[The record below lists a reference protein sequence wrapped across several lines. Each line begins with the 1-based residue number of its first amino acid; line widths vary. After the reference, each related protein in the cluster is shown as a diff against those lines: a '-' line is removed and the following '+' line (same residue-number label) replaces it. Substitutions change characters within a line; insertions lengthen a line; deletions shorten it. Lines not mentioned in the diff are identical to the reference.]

1 MTIPHN
7 VLIYYH
13 ANAKKFSILR
23 TLNFFL
29 DIQQRFIGALF
40 MLIVLN
46 KNSLVF
52 VFLYWA
58 YIIYFY
64 ASTHD
69 AKQLR
74 ITNQFIMVVT
84 LSQYFIV
91 LCQEVV
97 PMSRGG
103 LPNENFALIDYFWF
117 LVVSCL
123 SPRRK
128 RSSRRHI
135 PGCPRSWD
143 SWVCRELPYCTIRSR
158 RFCSRSPS
166 STTTSSC
173 CSVPRCWRP
182 ST

>member
-46 KNSLVF
+46 KDSLVF

-91 LCQEVV
+91 LCQEIV

-117 LVVSCL
+117 LVV
-123 SPRRK
+123 
-128 RSSRRHI
+128 I
-135 PGCPRSWD
+135 
-143 SWVCRELPYCTIRSR
+143 
-158 RFCSRSPS
+158 F
-166 STTTSSC
+166 
-173 CSVPRCWRP
+173 P
-182 ST
+182 STRLRRNSQQRIQDCRKFWGL

>member
-1 MTIPHN
+1 M
-7 VLIYYH
+7 
-13 ANAKKFSILR
+13 
-23 TLNFFL
+23 LNFFL

-91 LCQEVV
+91 LCQEQV
-97 PMSRGG
+97 PMRRGG
-103 LPNENFALIDYFWF
+103 QPTENFALIDYFWF
-117 LVVSCL
+117 LVVDFTHSRL
-123 SPRRK
+123 KRNSLQTTLDFPRY
-128 RSSRRHI
+128 
-135 PGCPRSWD
+135 WD
-143 SWVCRELPYCTIRSR
+143 WWVCNEHLCCMIRSR
-158 RFCSRSPS
+158 QSCSRSLS
-166 STTTSSC
+166 FTTISSC
-173 CSVPRCWRP
+173 YSVPRCWKQFSSR
-182 ST
+182 